1 MDSEDFRRFEHL
13 AKALHFGRAARALGM
28 SPSALTRR
36 VQAMEEELGQ
46 PLLLRDQRSVRL
58 TAAGER
64 FRKFA
69 RSQMEQW
76 EQLKNDLVE
85 QNASPTGEL
94 HIACTVTACHSIL
107 PRLLSL
113 SRTRH
118 PGLTLRLITQDAT
131 RSLAQLEEGEVDLA
145 VIPTD
150 AVPPPHLES
159 VVLGSTGLAFIAP
172 KDVSLLGLSPSAR
185 LERPSELAELPFVV
199 PIAGL
204 ERERLE
210 SWLRQNGIEPRIVA
224 EVRGNEGIIA
234 MVSLGS
240 GVGLVPRLV
249 LNVSPL
255 REKVRVLACL
265 EPPPGY
271 DVSLCARP
279 RSLKRDVVR
288 VFWELAGEA
297 SR

>member
-1 MDSEDFRRFEHL
+1 MDSEDCRRFERL
-13 AKALHFGRAARALGM
+13 AQVLHFGRAARALGM

-76 EQLKNDLVE
+76 EQLKNDLVA

-159 VVLGSTGLAFIAP
+159 VVLGSTELAFIAP
-172 KDVSLLGLSPSAR
+172 KDTSLLGLPADTQ
-185 LERPSELAELPFVV
+185 LTRPSELAELPFVV

-210 SWLRQNGIEPRIVA
+210 SWLRVNGFEPRIVA

-255 REKVRVLACL
+255 REKVRVLECL